1 MKVNMNTM
9 ATVTLN
15 AVGEEMFNRYLR
27 RYSAELQLPISEIK
41 ACYNYS
47 AKKVLVCPLFQLFQ
61 IFPTKDV
68 VFVNNA
74 IDLKLASTNLPEPN
88 SGLHLVKFKNLD
100 IPVVA
105 ILNLLAP
112 DSKPVWVFDNYFYGI
127 EEMEWC
133 LKYE

>member
-1 MKVNMNTM
+1 MNIM

-27 RYSAELQLPISEIK
+27 RYSAELELPISEIK

-88 SGLHLVKFKNLD
+88 SGFHLVKFKNLD

-105 ILNLLAP
+105 ILSLLSG
-112 DSKPVWVFDNYFYGI
+112 DSKPVWVANNFYVG
-127 EEMEWC
+127 EEMVVLEV
-133 LKYE
+133 